1 MSYKKEAESIMTLYQ
16 ELQLNQA
23 GSKQLIRSTKDKR
36 EKARHIAIYFFKIF
50 ITLVFCVAFVTVYSK
65 VFGDDNS
72 IVGVVVLL
80 SVMAFRFADFG
91 IHAPHA
97 VSSLLVIW
105 GIMTFGPRLANAG
118 NLVTELLVNVGCI
131 FVLMILGCHN
141 VVMFNQS
148 TLLLGYLLLY
158 GYDVSGTAYIQRVL
172 GMILGGALTG
182 IVFYRNHKNQT
193 YKRTLRHIFEE
204 FDLSSS
210 RTRWQICVT
219 LGVSSV
225 IFLAGLFGLPRAMWV
240 GIAAMSVLVPF
251 HEDMKGRIKGR
262 IPGNILGGLT
272 FIVLYLV
279 LPESMYSLIGILG
292 GIGVGLSATYGW
304 QAVFNSW
311 GAMSIAMSFL
321 GVGGAIFFRI
331 FNNALGALYALA
343 FYKVFSVCMDR
354 AAAGAKKRVSRI

>member
-1 MSYKKEAESIMTLYQ
+1 MTLYQ
-16 ELQLNQA
+16 ELQLNQV
-23 GSKQLIRSTKDKR
+23 GSKQLIRNTKGKK
-36 EKARHIAIYFFKIF
+36 EKVRHIAIYFLKIL
-50 ITLVFCVAFVTVYSK
+50 ITLAFCVAFVTVYTK
-65 VFGDDNS
+65 IFGDENS

-80 SVMAFRFADFG
+80 SVMTFRFADFG

-97 VSSLLVIW
+97 LSSLMVIW

-118 NLVTELLVNVGCI
+118 NLMTELIVNIVCI
-131 FVLMILGCHN
+131 FVLMLLGCHN

-158 GYDVSGTAYIQRVL
+158 GYDVSGILYVQRIA
-172 GMILGGALTG
+172 GMAVGGILTG
-182 IVFYRNHKNQT
+182 IVFYRNHKNNQ

-204 FDLSSS
+204 FDVFSS
-210 RTRWQICVT
+210 RTRWQLCVT

-225 IFLAGLFGLPRAMWV
+225 IFFAGVFGLPRAMWA

-251 HEDMKGRIKGR
+251 QADMKGRIKGR

-272 FIVLYLV
+272 FIVLYLI

-311 GAMSIAMSFL
+311 GAMSIAMTFL
-321 GVGGAIFFRI
+321 GVGGAIFYRI
-331 FNNALGALYALA
+331 FNNAFGALYALV
-343 FYKVFSVCMDR
+343 FYQLFSVCMDR
-354 AAAGAKKRVSRI
+354 IAQTRGCRTK